1 MYDALIFG
9 RFDEIYQEGKRRAE
23 EIGGVLLYPED
34 SHSLIL
40 FDEEKFNEP
49 MLADMF
55 GYSRNYSA
63 QARTKAT
70 LTQLAHLGWL
80 PILGGLF
87 FYLRGNGNGKPTGPE
102 KEEG

>member
-1 MYDALIFG
+1 
-9 RFDEIYQEGKRRAE
+9 
-23 EIGGVLLYPED
+23 VLLYPED

-49 MLADMF
+49 LLADMF
-55 GYSRNYSA
+55 GYTRSYSA
-63 QARTKAT
+63 QSRAKAT

-80 PILGGLF
+80 PIIGGLY
-87 FYLRGNGNGKPTGPE
+87 FYLSGNGIGKSTGPD